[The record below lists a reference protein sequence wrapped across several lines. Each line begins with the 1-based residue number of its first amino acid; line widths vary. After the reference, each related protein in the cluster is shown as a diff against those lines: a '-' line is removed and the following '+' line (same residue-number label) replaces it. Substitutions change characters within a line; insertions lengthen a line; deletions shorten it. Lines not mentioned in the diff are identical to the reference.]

1 MNVSRTSVVVAV
13 ALLACSTHA
22 LAQTGGCDAKRQE
35 IEQEL
40 AYAKAHGN
48 ANRVKGLETALD
60 NMKANCTDAS
70 LRKSSQR
77 KVDAAKKKVAERE
90 ADLQKAQADGKSP
103 KKVADRQRKLDEAH
117 ADLEK
122 ALIEASK

>member
-1 MNVSRTSVVVAV
+1 MNVLRTSLAVVLGLVVFSAPV
-13 ALLACSTHA
+13 

-35 IEQEL
+35 IEQEI

-48 ANRVKGLETALD
+48 ANRVRGLETALD
-60 NMKANCTDAS
+60 NVKSNCTEAS

-77 KVDAAKKKVAERE
+77 KVDAARKKVAERE
-90 ADLQKAQADGKSP
+90 SDLQKAQADGKSP
-103 KKVADRQRKLDEAH
+103 KKVAERQQKLDDAH
-117 ADLEK
+117 TDLEK